1 MSLIERSAKVSKPYE
16 DVQPK
21 MPYFLLTQRKEEL
34 LELAYYSI
42 AASLAPKA
50 TAVLSKMEASGGDGC
65 SYPPTKGSNLDFWAA
80 WKHSFFCRK
89 LPLQSVLKILDVYMG
104 EGHKAILRV
113 ALALLELHA
122 PALTKGKLP
131 TRISHNAVG
140 RSLRALFS

>member
-1 MSLIERSAKVSKPYE
+1 MSLIERSAKPSMPHE

-34 LELAYYSI
+34 LELAFYSI

-50 TAVLSKMEASGGDGC
+50 TAVLSEMAAAGGSC
-65 SYPPTKGSNLDFWAA
+65 SYPPIKGSTMDFWAA

-89 LPLQSVLKILDVYMG
+89 LPLQSVLKIVDVYMG

-122 PALTKGKLP
+122 PALAKGKW
-131 TRISHNAVG
+131 TDRTF
-140 RSLRALFS
+140 RDYF

>member
-1 MSLIERSAKVSKPYE
+1 MSLIERSAKVSTPYD

-50 TAVLSKMEASGGDGC
+50 TGVLSKLAAAGDDC
-65 SYPPTKGSNLDFWAA
+65 SYPPTKGSSLDFWGN

-89 LPLQSVLKILDVYMG
+89 LPLQSVLKIVDVYMG

-122 PALTKGKLP
+122 PGLHKGK
-131 TRISHNAVG
+131 
-140 RSLRALFS
+140 

>member
-1 MSLIERSAKVSKPYE
+1 MSLIERSAKVSTPYE

-50 TAVLSKMEASGGDGC
+50 TAVLAKIADASDEY
-65 SYPPTKGSNLDFWAA
+65 SYPPTKGSLLDFWGT
-80 WKHSFFCRK
+80 WKHSFFCRR
-89 LPLQSVLKILDVYMG
+89 LPLQSVLKIVDVYMG
-104 EGHKAILRV
+104 EGHKAVLRI

-122 PALTKGKLP
+122 PALAKGKCLYLCP
-131 TRISHNAVG
+131 LNVPIPISHY
-140 RSLRALFS
+140 

>member
-1 MSLIERSAKVSKPYE
+1 MGLIERSAKVSTPHD

-50 TAVLSKMEASGGDGC
+50 TAVLSKMAAVGDDY
-65 SYPPTKGSNLDFWAA
+65 SYPPTKGSSLDFWGA

-89 LPLQSVLKILDVYMG
+89 LPLQSVLKIVDVYMG

-122 PALTKGKLP
+122 PALTKGK
-131 TRISHNAVG
+131 
-140 RSLRALFS
+140 